1 LADEEALVFQCQMGG
16 RIWKGAAGMYRR
28 SEGRTRGLGVG
39 GAEVF
44 DGDAEMAALQNQ
56 KRRLEERFTY
66 LPQTFVQLRCV
77 LVWNTG
83 VHQPQQPPRFHHAI
97 KPGQEDISDADGR
110 DSSMDT
116 SVSTEQVHH
125 KKPHAIRDYVM
136 DRGDGFIGLT
146 KGTRAG
152 VSIGL
157 IKTHRSGRLM
167 PQIRT

>member
-1 LADEEALVFQCQMGG
+1 LVG
-16 RIWKGAAGMYRR
+16 
-28 SEGRTRGLGVG
+28 
-39 GAEVF
+39 
-44 DGDAEMAALQNQ
+44 
-56 KRRLEERFTY
+56 
-66 LPQTFVQLRCV
+66 
-77 LVWNTG
+77 NTG
-83 VHQPQQPPRFHHAI
+83 VHRPQQPPRFHQAI

-125 KKPHAIRDYVM
+125 KKPCAIRDHVM

-146 KGTRAG
+146 KVTRAG

-157 IKTHRSGRLM
+157 IKTHRGGRLM